1 LLPDSLLDQGHEVII
16 FAVRGWHPNKTA
28 VEDMAT
34 KLEKSLKLLTANNM
48 IILHLFDNISY
59 MVRSEKEGHLPI
71 RKYGNGEFHVESGL
85 FFRNVMPLLRLL
97 QGLKVIF
104 LTPLPRFFQES
115 C

>member
-1 LLPDSLLDQGHEVII
+1 
-16 FAVRGWHPNKTA
+16 
-28 VEDMAT
+28 MAT